1 MPRGWQWD
9 ETLFRGSARYYERGR
24 LPYPPGLAD
33 AVALVLR
40 LDGRGRLLDVGCGP
54 GIIALRLAGLFA
66 EVVGLDADQ
75 DMLVEAERR
84 AAELGIGN
92 ARWVHALA
100 EDLPADLGM
109 FRAATFAQSFHW
121 MDRER
126 VAATIFAMLEPGGAF
141 VQVSTA
147 QGAVLLPTMPLP
159 YQPPTEPL
167 PHPLPPREAISA
179 LVTRYLGP
187 ERRAGQGVLLY
198 GTPGNEDAVVRGAG
212 FDPIEV
218 VEVPGRQVITR
229 TADDLVA
236 ALYSGSGTAP
246 HLFGDRLPQFE
257 AELRAILAETSP
269 SGLFAEQTGDA
280 EVRVWRKPEG

>member
-24 LPYPPGLAD
+24 LPYPPGLAGAIAD
-33 AVALVLR
+33 VLG
-40 LDGRGRLLDVGCGP
+40 LDGHGRLLDVGCGP
-54 GIIALRLAGLFA
+54 GTIALRLAGLFA
-66 EVVGLDADQ
+66 EVVGLDADK

-100 EDLPADLGM
+100 EDLPAGLGT

-121 MDRER
+121 MDREQ
-126 VAATIFAMLEPGGAF
+126 VAATIFEMLEPGGAF

-147 QGAVLLPTMPLP
+147 GLVPLP
-159 YQPPTEPL
+159 ADPL
-167 PHPLPPREAISA
+167 PHPSPPRESTAA

-187 ERRAGQGVLLY
+187 ERRAGQGVLRY

-212 FDPIEV
+212 FGEMEV
-218 VEVPGRQVITR
+218 VQVPGREVITR

-236 ALYSGSGTAP
+236 ALYSNSGAAP
-246 HLFGDRLPQFE
+246 HLFGDRLPEFE
-257 AELRAILAETSP
+257 AELRAILAEASP

-280 EVRVWRKPEG
+280 EVRVWRKPAG